1 MSFFRR
7 LLGRETIEE
16 LEAEADKAA
25 ADGQFGTAKLQLE
38 RALEKVDPEDDDNR
52 TRLRERVESMR
63 DRIAESRLATAER
76 FLSDGNEDAALLEA
90 NGAAEVAASSDV
102 AERARQ
108 TAMRI
113 RMRAAMHRDEAP
125 PVLTREQEIAAI
137 TASWTENQT
146 EEYDAYGDDVID
158 ASIALAEG
166 HFVRA
171 RDLFERILDTAEEPR
186 WLHRD
191 VARAR
196 WAAGDLEGAD
206 AAFTRFLDAG
216 LGEEDEPSVFVAHLD
231 RARLFEE
238 LSRPEDAL
246 AEIER
251 ALDHAGDSPRA
262 FAHVAH
268 YLRERD
274 HVEEARD
281 VLNAALTLPG
291 SESDPAVHVELA
303 LCEASLGEYENA
315 LGRLDRLAQA
325 VHQQGRGDTRD
336 IDSERARLLER
347 LGRGAHALEIHK
359 RLAASGADAFAFE
372 HALRAAKLA
381 HTLGD
386 REESDRQLARAS
398 VLAELDARRK
408 ELLAETR
415 ATLDAG

>member
-216 LGEEDEPSVFVAHLD
+216 LGEEDEPS
-231 RARLFEE
+231 
-238 LSRPEDAL
+238 
-246 AEIER
+246 EI
-251 ALDHAGDSPRA
+251 
-262 FAHVAH
+262 
-268 YLRERD
+268 
-274 HVEEARD
+274 
-281 VLNAALTLPG
+281 
-291 SESDPAVHVELA
+291 
-303 LCEASLGEYENA
+303 C
-315 LGRLDRLAQA
+315 
-325 VHQQGRGDTRD
+325 
-336 IDSERARLLER
+336 LLQP
-347 LGRGAHALEIHK
+347 K
-359 RLAASGADAFAFE
+359 
-372 HALRAAKLA
+372 
-381 HTLGD
+381 
-386 REESDRQLARAS
+386 
-398 VLAELDARRK
+398 
-408 ELLAETR
+408 
-415 ATLDAG
+415 